1 MDTDSNPGQCKTSD
15 FNNKLFSIKQ
25 GKKQVCGLCQSLV
38 LILMVQIIQTAE
50 QELPWVQLD
59 LGAHYDVVE
68 VCRIENFYCQIS

>member
-1 MDTDSNPGQCKTSD
+1 
-15 FNNKLFSIKQ
+15 
-25 GKKQVCGLCQSLV
+25 
-38 LILMVQIIQTAE
+38 MVQIIQTAE